1 MSESTQPITR
11 PRDPASRQRADSP
24 AKPSIVRIVGIGDGI
39 VMRIGDQEGRWGDI
53 VRVLAGHL
61 VKAEG
66 FFQGE
71 RVAIEIGSRLL
82 SADDMQQIADVLTGY
97 NIAIW
102 AVRTSNPETR
112 RMAQEIGLSV
122 EGADGNSGDGS
133 SGDGSSGSGG
143 PGRIKDERARWEVHL
158 GQRGQVAPS
167 VKPQS
172 EFQPPQSIADSI
184 ADRAIDPNSQ
194 ATELGTLPPS
204 QKKAVA
210 PSLLA
215 VSRTD
220 EDADA
225 DADEDEEDTDDQSS
239 AEVILAPPYIYR
251 GTLRSGQVFRH
262 AGTIMLIG
270 DVNPGAEV
278 ISGGDIFVWGR
289 LRGIVHAGAMGNE
302 RSVVCAIDFEPI
314 QLRIA
319 GYIAMSPKAVT
330 NEPGRWFWRRN
341 AVEKPEVAR
350 VMGKQIVVDVWD
362 SQWK

>member
-1 MSESTQPITR
+1 MSEINQATSKTNNPARLPR
-11 PRDPASRQRADSP
+11 PDASS
-24 AKPSIVRIVGIGDGI
+24 KPSIVRIVGTGDGI
-39 VMRIGDQEGRWGDI
+39 VMRIGDQDGRWSDI

-61 VKAEG
+61 AKAEG

-71 RVAIEIGSRLL
+71 RVAIEIGARLL

-112 RMAQEIGLSV
+112 RMVQDIGLSA
-122 EGADGNSGDGS
+122 EGMDGS
-133 SGDGSSGSGG
+133 SDTQAGASG
-143 PGRIKDERARWEVHL
+143 KNERARWEVHL
-158 GQRGQVAPS
+158 GQRNQAAPPA
-167 VKPQS
+167 KPHS
-172 EFQPPQSIADSI
+172 EFQPPQAIADAI
-184 ADRAIDPNSQ
+184 ADRAIDQ
-194 ATELGTLPPS
+194 TDRKE
-204 QKKAVA
+204 
-210 PSLLA
+210 A
-215 VSRTD
+215 VSPGSPKPETTDRLPSDPPVAEAEGEVADETD
-220 EDADA
+220 ETEAP
-225 DADEDEEDTDDQSS
+225 
-239 AEVILAPPYIYR
+239 EVILAPPYVFR

-302 RSVVCAIDFEPI
+302 RAVVCAIDFEPI

-319 GYIAMSPKAVT
+319 GYIAMSPKAVS

-362 SQWK
+362 RE

>member
-1 MSESTQPITR
+1 MARLRSINQSKQQQASNPVSEINQPTSKTNDPTR
-11 PRDPASRQRADSP
+11 LSRPDSSS
-24 AKPSIVRIVGIGDGI
+24 KPSIVRIVGTGDGI
-39 VMRIGDQEGRWGDI
+39 VMRIGDQDGRWSDI

-61 VKAEG
+61 AKAEG

-71 RVAIEIGSRLL
+71 RVAIEIGARLL
-82 SADDMQQIADVLTGY
+82 TADDMQQLADVLAGY

-112 RMAQEIGLSV
+112 RMAQDIGLAV
-122 EGADGNSGDGS
+122 EGMDGS
-133 SGDGSSGSGG
+133 QSDQGSTSG
-143 PGRIKDERARWEVHL
+143 KNERARWEVHL
-158 GQRGQVAPS
+158 GQRNQATPS
-167 VKPQS
+167 VKPHS
-172 EFQPPQSIADSI
+172 EFQPPQAIADAI
-184 ADRAIDPNSQ
+184 ADRAIDQTDRKEAVP
-194 ATELGTLPPS
+194 LGSPKPETTDRPPS
-204 QKKAVA
+204 DSPVGEGE
-210 PSLLA
+210 
-215 VSRTD
+215 VTD
-220 EDADA
+220 ET
-225 DADEDEEDTDDQSS
+225 DEAE
-239 AEVILAPPYIYR
+239 APEVILAPPYIFR

-302 RSVVCAIDFEPI
+302 RAVVCAIDFEPI

-319 GYIAMSPKAVT
+319 GYIAMSPKAVS

-362 SQWK
+362 RE

>member
-1 MSESTQPITR
+1 MSQLSKTN
-11 PRDPASRQRADSP
+11 DPARPSRSDAPSR
-24 AKPSIVRIVGIGDGI
+24 PSIVRIVGTGDGI
-39 VMRIGDQEGRWGDI
+39 VMRIGDQDGRWSDI

-61 VKAEG
+61 AKAEG

-71 RVAIEIGSRLL
+71 RVAIEIGARLL
-82 SADDMQQIADVLTGY
+82 TADDMQQIADVLAGY

-102 AVRTSNPETR
+102 AVRTSNPDTR
-112 RMAQEIGLSV
+112 RMVQDIGLAA
-122 EGADGNSGDGS
+122 EGMEGEQE
-133 SGDGSSGSGG
+133 
-143 PGRIKDERARWEVHL
+143 GRATPTGRNERARWEVHL
-158 GQRGQVAPS
+158 GQRNQATPS
-167 VKPQS
+167 IKPHS
-172 EFQPPQSIADSI
+172 EFLPLQAIADAI
-184 ADRAIDPNSQ
+184 ADRAIDENDLTE
-194 ATELGTLPPS
+194 ATTP
-204 QKKAVA
+204 A
-210 PSLLA
+210 PSKTETTGRPPFGSSLA
-215 VSRTD
+215 
-220 EDADA
+220 EAK
-225 DADEDEEDTDDQSS
+225 DTDDPDSL
-239 AEVILAPPYIYR
+239 EVILAPPYIYR

-319 GYIAMSPKAVT
+319 GYIAMSPKAVS

-341 AVEKPEVAR
+341 AAEKPEVAR

-362 SQWK
+362 GE

>member
-1 MSESTQPITR
+1 MSQNKQKQVSNPVSEINQPTSKTNDSAR
-11 PRDPASRQRADSP
+11 LSRTDSSS
-24 AKPSIVRIVGIGDGI
+24 KPSIVRIAGTSDGI
-39 VMRIGDQEGRWGDI
+39 VMRIGDQDGRWSDI

-61 VKAEG
+61 AKAEG

-71 RVAIEIGSRLL
+71 RVAIEIGARHLT
-82 SADDMQQIADVLTGY
+82 ADDMQQIADVLAGY

-112 RMAQEIGLSV
+112 RMVQDIGLAA
-122 EGADGNSGDGS
+122 EGMDAGQDERGSTGD
-133 SGDGSSGSGG
+133 
-143 PGRIKDERARWEVHL
+143 RNQRARWEVHL
-158 GQRGQVAPS
+158 GQRNQTTPS
-167 VKPQS
+167 VKPHS
-172 EFQPPQSIADSI
+172 EFQSPQAVADAIAEQ
-184 ADRAIDPNSQ
+184 AIDGNGPSG
-194 ATELGTLPPS
+194 ALSPAPPKPETTDRPAFGSPPEETE
-204 QKKAVA
+204 
-210 PSLLA
+210 
-215 VSRTD
+215 
-220 EDADA
+220 E
-225 DADEDEEDTDDQSS
+225 TDDTSDP
-239 AEVILAPPYIYR
+239 EVILAPPYIFR

-302 RSVVCAIDFEPI
+302 RAVVCAIDFEPI

-362 SQWK
+362 RE

>member
-1 MSESTQPITR
+1 MSEFNQATSKTN
-11 PRDPASRQRADSP
+11 SP
-24 AKPSIVRIVGIGDGI
+24 ARLPRPDGSSKPSIVRIVGTGDGI
-39 VMRIGDQEGRWGDI
+39 VMRIGDQDGRWSDI

-61 VKAEG
+61 AKAEG

-71 RVAIEIGSRLL
+71 RVAIEIGARLL
-82 SADDMQQIADVLTGY
+82 SADDMQQIADVLAGY

-112 RMAQEIGLSV
+112 RMVQDIGLAA
-122 EGADGNSGDGS
+122 EGMDGS
-133 SGDGSSGSGG
+133 SDGQGSTSG
-143 PGRIKDERARWEVHL
+143 KNERARWEVHL
-158 GQRGQVAPS
+158 GQRNPTTPP
-167 VKPQS
+167 VKPHS
-172 EFQPPQSIADSI
+172 EFQPPQAIADAI
-184 ADRAIDPNSQ
+184 ADRAIDQTDRKEAGSPGSPKPKP
-194 ATELGTLPPS
+194 TDS
-204 QKKAVA
+204 A
-210 PSLLA
+210 PSDSPVA
-215 VSRTD
+215 
-220 EDADA
+220 E
-225 DADEDEEDTDDQSS
+225 ADETYETEERDDTSDP
-239 AEVILAPPYIYR
+239 EVILAPPYIFR

-302 RSVVCAIDFEPI
+302 RAVVCAIDFEPI

-319 GYIAMSPKAVT
+319 GYIAMSPKAVS

-362 SQWK
+362 RE

>member
-1 MSESTQPITR
+1 MSEFSQATSNTN
-11 PRDPASRQRADSP
+11 DPARLPRPDSP
-24 AKPSIVRIVGIGDGI
+24 SKPSIVRIVGTGNGI
-39 VMRIGDQEGRWGDI
+39 VMRIGDQDGRWSDI

-61 VKAEG
+61 AKAEG

-71 RVAIEIGSRLL
+71 RVAIEIGARLL
-82 SADDMQQIADVLTGY
+82 SADDMQQIADVLAGY

-102 AVRTSNPETR
+102 AVRTDNPETR
-112 RMAQEIGLSV
+112 QMVQDIGLAA
-122 EGADGNSGDGS
+122 EGMDGS
-133 SGDGSSGSGG
+133 QGEQGSASS
-143 PGRIKDERARWEVHL
+143 KNERARWEVHL
-158 GQRGQVAPS
+158 GQRNQTTPS
-167 VKPQS
+167 VKPHS
-172 EFQPPQSIADSI
+172 EFQPPQSIADAI
-184 ADRAIDPNSQ
+184 ADRAVDENAPAKATPPASSEAETTESLSADLPQ
-194 ATELGTLPPS
+194 AE
-204 QKKAVA
+204 A
-210 PSLLA
+210 
-215 VSRTD
+215 
-220 EDADA
+220 
-225 DADEDEEDTDDQSS
+225 EDTDEETSP
-239 AEVILAPPYIYR
+239 EVILAPPYIFR

-302 RSVVCAIDFEPI
+302 RAVVCAIDFEPI

-319 GYIAMSPKAVT
+319 GYIAMSPKAVS

-362 SQWK
+362 RK

>member
-1 MSESTQPITR
+1 MSEFNQPTSKTN
-11 PRDPASRQRADSP
+11 DPARLPRPDASS
-24 AKPSIVRIVGIGDGI
+24 KPSIVRIVGTGDGI
-39 VMRIGDQEGRWGDI
+39 VMRIGDQDGRWSDI

-61 VKAEG
+61 SRAEG

-82 SADDMQQIADVLTGY
+82 SADDMQQIADVLAGY

-112 RMAQEIGLSV
+112 RMVQEIGLAA
-122 EGADGNSGDGS
+122 EGMDGS
-133 SGDGSSGSGG
+133 QDGQGSSSG
-143 PGRIKDERARWEVHL
+143 KNERARWEVHL
-158 GQRGQVAPS
+158 GQRNQTTPS
-167 VKPQS
+167 VKPHS
-172 EFQPPQSIADSI
+172 EFQPPQAIADAI
-184 ADRAIDPNSQ
+184 AERAIDQSAQ
-194 ATELGTLPPS
+194 TEEAQPAPPKAERPARPPS
-204 QKKAVA
+204 AA
-210 PSLLA
+210 SL
-215 VSRTD
+215 VES
-220 EDADA
+220 EDP
-225 DADEDEEDTDDQSS
+225 DDLTSP
-239 AEVILAPPYIYR
+239 EVILAPPYIYR

-302 RSVVCAIDFEPI
+302 RAVVCAIDFEPI

-319 GYIAMSPKAVT
+319 GYIAMSPKAVS

-341 AVEKPEVAR
+341 ATEKPEVAR
-350 VMGKQIVVDVWD
+350 VMGRQIVVDVWD
-362 SQWK
+362 RE

>member
-1 MSESTQPITR
+1 MSEFNQATSKTNNPARLPR
-11 PRDPASRQRADSP
+11 PDASS
-24 AKPSIVRIVGIGDGI
+24 KPSIVRIVGTGDGI
-39 VMRIGDQEGRWGDI
+39 VMRIGDQDGRWSDI

-61 VKAEG
+61 AKAEG

-71 RVAIEIGSRLL
+71 RVAIEIGTRLL
-82 SADDMQQIADVLTGY
+82 SADDMQQIADVLAGY

-112 RMAQEIGLSV
+112 QMVQDIGLAA
-122 EGADGNSGDGS
+122 EGMDGS
-133 SGDGSSGSGG
+133 QEGRPASSG
-143 PGRIKDERARWEVHL
+143 KNERARWEVHL
-158 GQRGQVAPS
+158 GQRNQATPA
-167 VKPQS
+167 VKPHS
-172 EFQPPQSIADSI
+172 EFQPPQAIADAI
-184 ADRAIDPNSQ
+184 ADRAIDQ
-194 ATELGTLPPS
+194 ADRTESVSPGPAKPETTDHPVPASPVPEAPVTDPP
-204 QKKAVA
+204 
-210 PSLLA
+210 
-215 VSRTD
+215 VS
-220 EDADA
+220 E
-225 DADEDEEDTDDQSS
+225 ADETDDTTDP
-239 AEVILAPPYIYR
+239 EVILAPPYIFR

-302 RSVVCAIDFEPI
+302 RAVVCAIDFEPI

-319 GYIAMSPKAVT
+319 GYIAMSPKAVS

-362 SQWK
+362 RE

>member
-1 MSESTQPITR
+1 MSEFNQATSKTNNPVRLPR
-11 PRDPASRQRADSP
+11 PNASS
-24 AKPSIVRIVGIGDGI
+24 KPSIVRIVGTGDGI
-39 VMRIGDQEGRWGDI
+39 VMRIGDQDGRWSDI

-61 VKAEG
+61 AKAEG

-71 RVAIEIGSRLL
+71 RVAIEIGARLL
-82 SADDMQQIADVLTGY
+82 SADDLQQIADVLAGY

-112 RMAQEIGLSV
+112 RMVQDIGLAA
-122 EGADGNSGDGS
+122 EGMDGS
-133 SGDGSSGSGG
+133 QEGQPASTG
-143 PGRIKDERARWEVHL
+143 KNERARWEVHL
-158 GQRGQVAPS
+158 GQRNQAAPA
-167 VKPQS
+167 VKPHS
-172 EFQPPQSIADSI
+172 EFQPPQAIADAI
-184 ADRAIDPNSQ
+184 ADQAIDQ
-194 ATELGTLPPS
+194 AERTE
-204 QKKAVA
+204 
-210 PSLLA
+210 A
-215 VSRTD
+215 VSPGPPKPETTGRPAFGSPAAEAEAIHQT
-220 EDADA
+220 
-225 DADEDEEDTDDQSS
+225 EDTDDTTDP
-239 AEVILAPPYIYR
+239 EVILAPPYIFR

-302 RSVVCAIDFEPI
+302 RAVVCAIDFEPI

-319 GYIAMSPKAVT
+319 GYIAMSPKAVS

-362 SQWK
+362 RE